1 MVIVRDCVGTY
12 TEEGHNAALKRIERF
27 ADVVESKEL
36 IDIWAAID
44 RHGLGIRAI
53 LEKFRR
59 GDQEE
64 AFYDLLELPGELL
77 PDLIREFDTE
87 PEPHVRALL
96 IKVAWERKENGIV
109 PFLQRALKFPM
120 KLVWQQA
127 LDGLVAFASPEVH
140 EILLNAR
147 AREFADDNTHQ
158 PIPSLA
164 RRGDSAGRIRAA
176 AKR

>member
-1 MVIVRDCVGTY
+1 M
-12 TEEGHNAALKRIERF
+12 
-27 ADVVESKEL
+27 SS
-36 IDIWAAID
+36 AIS
-44 RHGLGIRAI
+44 AI

-59 GDQEE
+59 GDEE
-64 AFYDLLELPGELL
+64 DAFYDLLELPGELL

-109 PFLQRALKFPM
+109 PFLHRALEIPDE
-120 KLVWQQA
+120 LVWQQA

-147 AREFADDNTHQ
+147 AREFADATLTNRFRLWLEEAIQ
-158 PIPSLA
+158 QVEFEL
-164 RRGDSAGRIRAA
+164 R

>member
-1 MVIVRDCVGTY
+1 M
-12 TEEGHNAALKRIERF
+12 
-27 ADVVESKEL
+27 SS
-36 IDIWAAID
+36 AIS
-44 RHGLGIRAI
+44 AI

-59 GDQEE
+59 GDEE
-64 AFYDLLELPGELL
+64 DAFYDLLEVPGELL
-77 PDLIREFDTE
+77 PDLIQEFHAE

-109 PFLQRALKFPM
+109 PFLHRALEIPDE
-120 KLVWQQA
+120 LVWQQA

-147 AREFADDNTHQ
+147 TREFADTTLTNRFRLWLEEAIQ
-158 PIPSLA
+158 QVEVEL
-164 RRGDSAGRIRAA
+164 R